1 MKILISLGSRL
12 IFSLALM
19 LYAPFSAFAQQ
30 QKNLQVK
37 DSDTQEGIPG
47 ITYRYGFQK
56 GVSDDQGQISLLI
69 DSKTWLHLS
78 HLSYGSWTLDPKEVS
93 AAVNSGTITRRE
105 QLHGLQ
111 PVSVISLKM
120 SDEKDKKI
128 LISDQER
135 LHHDAG
141 AILAL
146 DPAVAGIRKSS
157 NFAFDP
163 VMRGF
168 KYDQLNIVINGLQSA
183 NAACPNRMDPPTS
196 QIALNRI
203 QEVEILKGPHAL
215 RYGIGLG
222 GTINY
227 IQEMPNFTSS
237 PGVYGRVSSMFETN
251 GEVWRND
258 ARVGFQ
264 GSNYDIGVLGSY
276 STGSDYLDG
285 DGNPV
290 PADFKRGTIGLYA
303 DLQLSERD
311 LVQFTI
317 NRNFARDVDFPSL
330 GMDLRTDD
338 TWMGSLKHSRNFTG
352 NSLTQWTNSVYFT
365 KVDHLMDNLL
375 REPRMSD
382 ASTPA
387 VTQNWGFRSEG
398 EWRFS
403 KGKLF
408 AGMDFK
414 EESAD
419 GNRTRTITMGPL
431 TGKVFSDQIW
441 QDSQI
446 RKTGFFG
453 NYLFPLGS
461 TVITASGRLEVN
473 QAIANNPAEEFI
485 QLNPD
490 MENTQLNPG
499 ISIGAQ
505 RDLGKAFSIGVWAA
519 SVRRSG
525 GLLERYINYLA
536 VGLDP
541 WELVGDPQIKPETNN
556 ELDVVFG
563 YSHKKISVDLTLFG
577 SYMTDYI
584 SSVKTDLKPRLAT
597 SPGVREYINLDE
609 AIKTGF
615 ELNFKQQLASNISH
629 SLAIAYTYGKDLA
642 LDAPLPEIAPLD
654 LRYGLTGRFLENKL
668 QTGIN
673 LRHVLAQERVS
684 EVFGEGST
692 PGFTLLD
699 LDVSYPIGKMLLV
712 KGGAQNIF
720 NETYYE
726 HLSRPIGADKT
737 PMYAPGRNYF
747 LMVSF
752 KFP

>member
-1 MKILISLGSRL
+1 MKTLTSLKARL
-12 IFSLALM
+12 VFAFALV
-19 LYAPFSAFAQQ
+19 LYALTSAFAQQ
-30 QKNLQVK
+30 PINLQIK
-37 DSDTQEGIPG
+37 DSDSQEGIPG
-47 ITYRYGFQK
+47 VTYRYGFQK
-56 GVSDDQGQISLLI
+56 GVSDENGQISLLI
-69 DSKTWLHLS
+69 DAETWLYLS
-78 HLSYGSWTLDPKEVS
+78 HLSYGSWTLDPKEVTE
-93 AAVNSGTITRRE
+93 AANSGAITRRE

-120 SDEKDKKI
+120 SGEKDKKI

-146 DPAVAGIRKSS
+146 DPAISGIRKSS
-157 NFAFDP
+157 NFGFDP

-168 KYDQLNIVINGLQSA
+168 KYDQLNIVVNGLQSA
-183 NAACPNRMDPPTS
+183 NAACPNRMDTPTS

-215 RYGIGLG
+215 RFGIGLG
-222 GTINY
+222 ATINY
-227 IQEMPNFTSS
+227 IQEAPSFTSS
-237 PGVYGRVSSMFETN
+237 TGIYGRVSSLFESN
-251 GEVWRND
+251 GAVWRND
-258 ARVGFQ
+258 ARIGFQ
-264 GSNYDIGVLGSY
+264 GSNYDIGILGSY
-276 STGSDYLDG
+276 STGSDYRDG

-290 PADFKRGTIGLYA
+290 PADFNRGTLGIYA
-303 DLQLSERD
+303 DFQATDRD
-311 LVQFTI
+311 LVQLTI

-338 TWMGSLKHSRNFTG
+338 TWMSSLKHTRTFSGNFL
-352 NSLTQWTNSVYFT
+352 NQWTNSVYFT
-365 KVDHLMDNLL
+365 RVDHIMDNLL

-382 ASTPA
+382 ASTSA
-387 VTQNWGFRSEG
+387 ITQNWGFRSEG

-403 KGKLF
+403 QGRLF
-408 AGMDFK
+408 AGVDFK
-414 EESAD
+414 EEAAD
-419 GNRTRTITMGPL
+419 GTRTRTITTGPM
-431 TGKVFSDQIW
+431 TGKVFNDNLW

-446 RKTGFFG
+446 RKTGFFA
-453 NYLFPLGS
+453 NFLIPLGG

-473 QAIANNPAEEFI
+473 QVLSNNPAEEFI

-490 MENTQLNPG
+490 LENTQLNPG

-505 RDLGKAFSIGVWAA
+505 RDLGKAFSLGFWAA
-519 SVRRSG
+519 RVRRSG

-556 ELDVVFG
+556 ELDLVLG
-563 YSHKKISVDLTLFG
+563 YSRERISLELTLFG

-584 SSVKTDLKPRLAT
+584 SSIKTDLKPRLAT
-597 SPGVREYINLDE
+597 SPGVRQYINVNE
-609 AIKTGF
+609 AMKTGF
-615 ELNFKQQLASNISH
+615 ELNFKQQLVSNLSH
-629 SLAIAYTYGKDLA
+629 SLGIAYTYGKDLES
-642 LDAPLPEIAPLD
+642 DAPLPEIAPLD
-654 LRYGLTGRFLENKL
+654 LRYGLMGRFFNAKL

-673 LRHVLAQERVS
+673 LRHVIAQERVS
-684 EVFGEGST
+684 EAFGEGAT

-699 LDVSYPIGKMLLV
+699 ADASYPIGKMLLI
-712 KGGAQNIF
+712 KAGIQNLF
-720 NETYYE
+720 GETYYE
-726 HLSRPIGADKT
+726 HLTRPIGTDKT

-747 LMVSF
+747 LMVSL

>member
-1 MKILISLGSRL
+1 MKTLTSLGARM
-12 IFSLALM
+12 IIALALVFYT
-19 LYAPFSAFAQQ
+19 LSSAFAQQ
-30 QKNLQVK
+30 HKNLQIR
-37 DSDTQEGIPG
+37 DSDSQEGIHG
-47 ITYRYGFQK
+47 VTYRYGFQR
-56 GVSDDQGQISLLI
+56 GVSDENGQISLLI
-69 DSKTWLHLS
+69 DVETWLYLS
-78 HLSYGSWTLDPKEVS
+78 HLSYGSWTLDPKEVAE
-93 AAVNSGTITRRE
+93 AANSGMITRRE

-120 SDEKDKKI
+120 SGEKDKKI

-146 DPAVAGIRKSS
+146 DPVVSGIRKSS
-157 NFAFDP
+157 SFAFDP

-168 KYDQLNIVINGLQSA
+168 KYDQLNIVVNGLQSA
-183 NAACPNRMDPPTS
+183 NAACPNHMDPPTS

-227 IQEMPNFTSS
+227 IQEAPGFTAS
-237 PGVYGRVSSMFETN
+237 PGIYGRVSSLFESN
-251 GEVWRND
+251 GDVWRND
-258 ARVGFQ
+258 ARIGFQ
-264 GSNYDIGVLGSY
+264 GSNYDIGILGSY

-290 PADFKRGTIGLYA
+290 TADFKRGTLGIYA
-303 DLQLSERD
+303 DFQATNRD
-311 LVQFTI
+311 LIQLTM

-338 TWMGSLKHSRNFTG
+338 TWMGSLKHTRNFSG
-352 NSLTQWTNSVYFT
+352 KSITQWTNSVYFT
-365 KVDHLMDNLL
+365 RVDHLMDNLL
-375 REPRMSD
+375 RTPRMSD

-387 VTQNWGFRSEG
+387 VTQNFGFRSEG

-403 KGKLF
+403 LGKLF
-408 AGMDFK
+408 AGVDFK
-414 EESAD
+414 EESAE
-419 GNRTRTITMGPL
+419 GTRTRTITMGPM
-431 TGKVFSDQIW
+431 TGKVFYDNLW

-446 RKTGFFG
+446 RKTGIFA
-453 NYLFPLGS
+453 NYLMPVGG

-473 QAIANNPAEEFI
+473 QALANNPAEEFT

-490 MENTQLNPG
+490 LENTQLNPG

-505 RDLGKAFSIGVWAA
+505 RDLGKAFSLGIWAA

-556 ELDVVFG
+556 ELDVVLG
-563 YSHKKISVDLTLFG
+563 YSREKISMELTLFG

-584 SSVKTDLKPRLAT
+584 TSVKTDQKPRLAT
-597 SPGVREYINLDE
+597 SPGVRQYVNLDE

-615 ELNFKQQLASNISH
+615 ELNFKQQLASNLSH
-629 SLAIAYTYGKDLA
+629 SLGIAYTYGKDLA

-654 LRYGLTGRFLENKL
+654 LRYRIFGQFLDSKL

-673 LRHVLAQERVS
+673 LRHVVVQERVS
-684 EVFGEGST
+684 EAFGEGTT

-699 LDVSYPIGKMLLV
+699 LDASYPVGIMFLI
-712 KGGAQNIF
+712 KGGIQNLF
-720 NETYYE
+720 GETYYE
-726 HLSRPIGADKT
+726 HLTRPIGAEKT
-737 PMYAPGRNYF
+737 PMYAPGRNFF

>member
-1 MKILISLGSRL
+1 MKKLISLGARM
-12 IFSLALM
+12 IFALALV
-19 LYAPFSAFAQQ
+19 LYTLSSAFAQQ
-30 QKNLQVK
+30 QKKLLIR

-47 ITYRYGFQK
+47 VTYRYGSQK
-56 GVSDDQGQISLLI
+56 GVSDENGNIPLLI
-69 DSKTWLHLS
+69 DTETWLYLS
-78 HLSYGSWTLDPKEVS
+78 HLSYGSWTLEPKEVAE
-93 AAVNSGTITRRE
+93 AAKSGMITRRE

-120 SDEKDKKI
+120 SEGKDEKI

-146 DPAVAGIRKSS
+146 DPVVSGIRKSS
-157 NFAFDP
+157 SFAFDP

-168 KYDQLNIVINGLQSA
+168 KYDQLNIVVNGLQSA

-227 IQEMPNFTSS
+227 IQEAPSFTAT
-237 PGVYGRVSSMFETN
+237 PGIYGRVSSLFQSN
-251 GEVWRND
+251 GDVWRND
-258 ARVGFQ
+258 ARIGFQ
-264 GSNYDIGVLGSY
+264 GSNYDIGILGSY
-276 STGSDYLDG
+276 STGNDYLDG

-290 PADFKRGTIGLYA
+290 PAEFKRGTLGIYT
-303 DLQLSERD
+303 DFKVTNRD
-311 LVQFTI
+311 LVQFTV

-338 TWMGSLKHSRNFTG
+338 TWMGSLKHARTFTR

-365 KVDHLMDNLL
+365 RVDHLMDNLL
-375 REPRMSD
+375 RDPRMSD
-382 ASTPA
+382 SSTPA

-398 EWRFS
+398 EWIFS
-403 KGKLF
+403 QGKLF
-408 AGMDFK
+408 AGVDFK
-414 EESAD
+414 KEAAD
-419 GNRTRTITMGPL
+419 GTRTRAITMGPM
-431 TGKVFSDQIW
+431 TGKVFYDNLW

-446 RKTGFFG
+446 RKTGFFA
-453 NYLFPLGS
+453 NYLIPVGR
-461 TVITASGRLEVN
+461 TVVTASGRLEVN
-473 QAIANNPAEEFI
+473 QAIANNPSEEFT

-490 MENTQLNPG
+490 LENTQLNPG

-505 RDLGKAFSIGVWAA
+505 RDLGKAFSVGIWAA
-519 SVRRSG
+519 SVKRSG

-541 WELVGDPQIKPETNN
+541 WELVGDPEIKPETNN
-556 ELDVVFG
+556 ELDVVLG
-563 YSHKKISVDLTLFG
+563 YSREKISLELTLFG

-584 SSVKTDLKPRLAT
+584 SSIKTDLKPQLAT
-597 SPGVREYINLDE
+597 SPGVRQYVNMDE
-609 AIKTGF
+609 AMKTGF
-615 ELNFKQQLASNISH
+615 ELNFKQQLVNNLSH
-629 SLAIAYTYGKDLA
+629 SLGVAYTYGKDLV
-642 LDAPLPEIAPLD
+642 LDTPLPEIAPLD
-654 LRYGLTGRFLENKL
+654 LRYGLMGHFFDKKL

-673 LRHVLAQERVS
+673 LRHVIAQERVS
-684 EVFGEGST
+684 EAFGEGTT

-699 LDVSYPIGKMLLV
+699 VDASFPIGKMLLI
-712 KGGAQNIF
+712 KGGIQDLF
-720 NETYYE
+720 GETYYE
-726 HLSRPIGADKT
+726 HLTRPIGSDKT

>member
-1 MKILISLGSRL
+1 MKTLTSIGARM
-12 IFSLALM
+12 IFALALV
-19 LYAPFSAFAQQ
+19 LYTLSTAFAQQ
-30 QKNLQVK
+30 QKILQIK
-37 DSDTQEGIPG
+37 DFDTQVGIPG
-47 ITYRYGFQK
+47 VTYRYGIQR
-56 GVSDDQGQISLLI
+56 GVSDTSGNIPILI
-69 DSKTWLHLS
+69 DTESWLYLS
-78 HLSYGSWTLDPKEVS
+78 HLSYGSWTLDPREV
-93 AAVNSGTITRRE
+93 AEAVNIGTIIRRE
-105 QLHGLQ
+105 QFHGLQ

-120 SDEKDKKI
+120 SEEKDGKI

-146 DPAVAGIRKSS
+146 DPVVSGIRKSS
-157 NFAFDP
+157 SFAFDP

-168 KYDQLNIVINGLQSA
+168 KYDQLNIVVNGLQSA

-203 QEVEILKGPHAL
+203 QEVEILKGPHSL

-227 IQEMPNFTSS
+227 VQEAPGFTPN
-237 PGVYGRVSSMFETN
+237 PGIYGRVSSLFESN
-251 GEVWRND
+251 GDVWRNEG
-258 ARVGFQ
+258 RIGFQ
-264 GSNYDIGVLGSY
+264 GAKYDVGILGSY

-290 PADFKRGTIGLYA
+290 PANFRRGTMGIYA
-303 DLQLSERD
+303 DFQATDRD
-311 LVQFTI
+311 LVRFTA

-338 TWMGSLKHSRNFTG
+338 TWMGSLMHTRAFSG
-352 NSLTQWTNSVYFT
+352 NSLAQWNNSVYFT
-365 KVDHLMDNLL
+365 RVDHLMDNLL

-382 ASTPA
+382 SSTPA
-387 VTQNWGFRSEG
+387 VTENWGFRSEG

-403 KGKLF
+403 QGKLF
-408 AGMDFK
+408 AGVDFK
-414 EESAD
+414 EEAAE
-419 GNRTRTITMGPL
+419 GTRTRIITMGPM
-431 TGKVFSDQIW
+431 TGKVFYDNLW
-441 QDSQI
+441 QDSKI
-446 RKTGFFG
+446 RKTGFFA
-453 NYLFPLGS
+453 NYLMPIGG
-461 TVITASGRLEVN
+461 TVFTASGRLEVN
-473 QAIANNPAEEFI
+473 QAQANDPAEEFI

-490 MENTQLNPG
+490 LENTQLNPG

-505 RDLGKAFSIGVWAA
+505 RDMGKAFSLGIWAA

-556 ELDVVFG
+556 ELDVILG
-563 YSHKKISVDLTLFG
+563 YNREYISMELTLFG
-577 SYMTDYI
+577 SFMTDYI
-584 SSVKTDLKPRLAT
+584 TSFKTDLKPRLAT
-597 SPGVREYINLDE
+597 SPGVREYVNVDE
-609 AIKTGF
+609 AMKTGF
-615 ELNFKQQLASNISH
+615 ELNFKQQLASNLSH
-629 SLAIAYTYGKDLA
+629 SLGIAYTYGKDLV
-642 LDAPLPEIAPLD
+642 LGAPLPEIAPLD
-654 LRYGLTGRFLENKL
+654 LRYGFLGRFLDEKL

-673 LRHVLAQERVS
+673 LRHVIAQKRVS
-684 EVFGEGST
+684 EAFGEGST

-699 LDVSYPIGKMLLV
+699 VDASYPIGKMLLL
-712 KGGAQNIF
+712 KGGIQNLF
-720 NETYYE
+720 AETYYE
-726 HLSRPIGADKT
+726 HLTRPIGADKT
-737 PMYAPGRNYF
+737 PMYAPGRNFF